1 MNPSDQ
7 VTLKLSTSELS
18 DVLEALAV
26 RRASIE
32 ASREAMLLAG
42 EEPASLSATRLE
54 RRAMRLRMLEARF
67 SGARE
72 RE

>member
-1 MNPSDQ
+1 MSPLVR
-7 VTLKLSTSELS
+7 VTLKLSRDEIA

-32 ASREAMLLAG
+32 ASRESMLLAG

-54 RRAMRLRMLEARF
+54 LRAMRLRTLEARF
-67 SGARE
+67 SEARE
-72 RE
+72 R